1 MESLRPWGFASR
13 QFTDEPSTVY
23 TSEAQ
28 IATNRCKLPVEN
40 LQRAVL
46 GEGLNYLWK
55 LLLSYKWQHIFTCKT
70 FSVFR
75 QGVVYAG
82 VLQRGLGTWC
92 RTFSINRALLTGLGA
107 KKACR
112 AVCKMDS
119 LLLRNL
125 HTIIRLMCCLFSNYH
140 PRFHHHR
147 SQVCDTVIQEF
158 FVFLKT
164 NLQRYQL
171 IGMWTWSTLI
181 YIGYRICVKE

>member
-28 IATNRCKLPVEN
+28 ISTNRCKLPVEN
-40 LQRAVL
+40 LQWAVL

-70 FSVFR
+70 FPVFR
-75 QGVVYAG
+75 QGVVYAA

-92 RTFSINRALLTGLGA
+92 RTFSINRALLTGMGA

-112 AVCKMDS
+112 AVCKMDTIDVCTTYDWCVAYS
-119 LLLRNL
+119 QITILSSTTTATKCVILSFRSFLCFKNKPSKISIDRHVNL
-125 HTIIRLMCCLFSNYH
+125 IA
-140 PRFHHHR
+140 
-147 SQVCDTVIQEF
+147 
-158 FVFLKT
+158 
-164 NLQRYQL
+164 
-171 IGMWTWSTLI
+171 
-181 YIGYRICVKE
+181 IGYRICVKE